1 MNPYP
6 IQTIQILAIIISL
19 LLLLGLFLLIRKKK
33 LREEYSILW
42 IVIFTVFLFFSVFR
56 GSIDYLSSWLG
67 IHYQPAALFLLLI
80 ASLFLLSFHF
90 SIIISELKTK
100 INKLVTTIALLEEK
114 LERALPE
121 TSEEKETK
129 TEKGEA

>member
-6 IQTIQILAIIISL
+6 VQTIQILAILVSL
-19 LLLLGLFLLIRKKK
+19 LLIAGLFLLIRKKK

-42 IVIFTVFLFFSVFR
+42 IAIFTVFLFFSVFR
-56 GSIDYLSSWLG
+56 GAIDYLSRWLG

-100 INKLVTTIALLEEK
+100 INTLVTTIALLEER
-114 LERALPE
+114 LERAAPA
-121 TSEEKETK
+121 TDEEKETK
-129 TEKGEA
+129 TEQG